1 MYLIYISWDFVV
13 GIGGKSQRGLFV
25 ELTLAFGDPALDEEY
40 KIDESDNDE
49 ISSLS
54 DQFFWLWDH

>member
-1 MYLIYISWDFVV
+1 MV

-25 ELTLAFGDPALDEEY
+25 ELTLAFGNPALDEEN

-49 ISSLS
+49 ISTLS
-54 DQFFWLWDH
+54 GHFF

>member
-1 MYLIYISWDFVV
+1 MV

-40 KIDESDNDE
+40 KIDESDNDSFLALFGE
-49 ISSLS
+49 NSLLYGH
-54 DQFFWLWDH
+54 QYVP